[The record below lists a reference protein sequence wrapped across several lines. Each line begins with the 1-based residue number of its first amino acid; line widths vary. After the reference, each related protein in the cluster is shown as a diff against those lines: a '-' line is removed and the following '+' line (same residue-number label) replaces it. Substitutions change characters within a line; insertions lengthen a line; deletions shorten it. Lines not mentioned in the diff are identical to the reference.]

1 MGARNTRIP
10 EAASAR
16 VFEDGTTAGNQ
27 IQSREPD
34 QEKENSLYCAIPN
47 TRWLL
52 NDNVVQLHYPRDN
65 DGARMNKI
73 IIPLPHRN

>member
-1 MGARNTRIP
+1 MEQLPEIKNNQECRIK
-10 EAASAR
+10 R
-16 VFEDGTTAGNQ
+16 KRT
-27 IQSREPD
+27 
-34 QEKENSLYCAIPN
+34 LWYCAIPN
-47 TRWLL
+47 AWLLL